1 MTKIKSKIILLV
13 TTILLSSVFIFSG
26 CGVSSGGNNGDGSE
40 SGPSNP
46 LHTHSFVNV
55 VNDKYLVSP
64 ANCTRPAVYYRSCA
78 CGEKDSVTFESG
90 EPTGHNFVVKAGLEP
105 TCINSGYTEYEEC
118 LKCGYIKDYEDIELL
133 WHDYVDGVCTRCHN
147 VKSTSTDLKYFNF
160 TLIDNKGTQLEIDDE
175 YEISLKDEY
184 KNELADEVPDEI
196 VIPSTFNYDYKM
208 GKVTYIAES
217 GFANHKIKEITI
229 PNSVTTI
236 GPSAFAYTGL
246 NSTITIPSGAKFS
259 GGGIFYNSGFKS
271 IILQDDLDGI
281 PSYCFYNCRYLSSI
295 TIPNSVNSIDDNA
308 FSGCKK
314 LKNIIIPD
322 SVEWVYEK
330 AFDNCDPELYDEKD
344 GVLYVDSWAVG
355 VKDKTTLDDVIIKD
369 GTVGLCSNLFYVK
382 DDENLQEPITKCS
395 ITSVELP
402 SSVKY
407 IGHYAFSNCIYLN
420 RIQGGFGIIRFDE
433 YSFKNCVSL
442 TSLTL
447 YNNVASVNT
456 QAFYG
461 CKKLSSLSI
470 LSGKVAIDGSAFAYC
485 PISNISVNP
494 NSLHYCVEEG
504 CLIDDGNGVIIIGNK
519 TGKIPEV
526 CSHILSFENG
536 NRELWKIGDYAF
548 AGRVTFDSVIIPDYI
563 TTIGKYAFADCK
575 NLETIILPATGT
587 NKHKIDEYSFMG
599 CVRLKTVN
607 FTDAISYIGYGA
619 FSNTGFVSLDLTNL
633 CHLKL
638 INISALVFSDCKNL
652 EEITIAAEQNNLQA
666 FMFNGCDKLTKINY
680 LGTIEQWNNIIKT
693 ANWDYGTPDY
703 IVHCVD
709 GEVAKEVT
717 NN

>member
-26 CGVSSGGNNGDGSE
+26 CGVSSGGNNGGGSE
-40 SGPSNP
+40 SNPSNP

-118 LKCGYIKDYEDIELL
+118 SKCGYIRDYEDIELL

-160 TLIDNKGTQLEIDDE
+160 TLIDNKGTPLEHDDE
-175 YEISLKDEY
+175 YEISLKYEY
-184 KNELADEVPDEI
+184 KNELANEVPDEI
-196 VIPSTFNYDYKM
+196 VIPSNYKM

-236 GPSAFAYTGL
+236 GPSAFAYAGL
-246 NSTITIPSGAKFS
+246 NSTITIPSGVRFS

-271 IILQDDLDGI
+271 IILQDDLDSI

-322 SVEWVYEK
+322 SVEWVFEK

-355 VKDKTTLDDVIIKD
+355 VKDKTALGDVAIKD

-382 DDENLQEPITKCS
+382 DDEYSQEPIAKCS

-575 NLETIILPATGT
+575 NLEEVTITAG
-587 NKHKIDEYSFMG
+587 
-599 CVRLKTVN
+599 
-607 FTDAISYIGYGA
+607 
-619 FSNTGFVSLDLTNL
+619 
-633 CHLKL
+633 
-638 INISALVFSDCKNL
+638 
-652 EEITIAAEQNNLQA
+652 QNNLQA

-693 ANWDYGTPDY
+693 GNWDYGTPDY

-709 GEVAKEVT
+709 GGISKEAT

>member
-1 MTKIKSKIILLV
+1 M
-13 TTILLSSVFIFSG
+13 
-26 CGVSSGGNNGDGSE
+26 
-40 SGPSNP
+40 
-46 LHTHSFVNV
+46 HTHSFLNV

-78 CGEKDSVTFESG
+78 CGEKDYVTFESG

-118 LKCGYIKDYEDIELL
+118 SRCGYIKDYKDIDFL
-133 WHDYVDGVCTRCHN
+133 WHDYVDGVCTRCNH
-147 VKSTSTDLKYFNF
+147 VKSTSTTDLKYFNF
-160 TLIDNKGTQLEIDDE
+160 TLIDNKGTPLEHDDE
-175 YEISLKDEY
+175 YEISLKYEY
-184 KNELADEVPDEI
+184 KNELANEVPDEI
-196 VIPSTFNYDYKM
+196 VIPSNYKM

-246 NSTITIPSGAKFS
+246 NSTITIPSGVRFS

-271 IILQDDLDGI
+271 IILQDDLDSI

-322 SVEWVYEK
+322 SVEWVFEK

-355 VKDKTTLDDVIIKD
+355 VKDKTTLGDVAIKD

-382 DDENLQEPITKCS
+382 DDEYSQEPIAKCS

-407 IGHYAFSNCIYLN
+407 IGHYAFANCIYLTQIN
-420 RIQGGFGIIRFDE
+420 GGFGIIRFDE

-461 CKKLSSLSI
+461 CKKLSNLSI
-470 LSGKVAIDGSAFAYC
+470 LSEKVAIDGSAFAYC

-575 NLETIILPATGT
+575 NLE
-587 NKHKIDEYSFMG
+587 
-599 CVRLKTVN
+599 
-607 FTDAISYIGYGA
+607 
-619 FSNTGFVSLDLTNL
+619 
-633 CHLKL
+633 
-638 INISALVFSDCKNL
+638 
-652 EEITIAAEQNNLQA
+652 EITIAAEQNNLQA